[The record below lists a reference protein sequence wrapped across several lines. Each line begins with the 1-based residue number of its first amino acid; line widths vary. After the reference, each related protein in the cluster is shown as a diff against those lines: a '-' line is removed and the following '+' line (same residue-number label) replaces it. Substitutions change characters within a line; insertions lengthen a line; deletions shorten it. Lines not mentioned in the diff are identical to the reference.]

1 LLWQVGFHRLKCL
14 FSIFA
19 TCGQVVAE
27 IVGSPQPVQQGNLTL
42 LWVQPWQWKRLRMA
56 RLQELV
62 WPAEYAHKTTRCF
75 HHQGPL
81 LEQAVFDAVKE
92 RPLLMN
98 PKKA

>member
-1 LLWQVGFHRLKCL
+1 
-14 FSIFA
+14 
-19 TCGQVVAE
+19 
-27 IVGSPQPVQQGNLTL
+27 
-42 LWVQPWQWKRLRMA
+42 MA
-56 RLQELV
+56 RRQELV